1 MDTDFFKINLP
12 PNQLNRIKSYR
23 KIWTGKVS
31 VSLYTN
37 YNVKNTFL
45 IILFLGLLSGC
56 VTKKSRN
63 DQSKIGQYYHNLTS
77 RFNGWFNANEL
88 VDQSVLTLEEQH
100 IDNYN
105 EILPLYEY
113 AAVDNADAVKADLDE
128 AIKKVSVVV
137 TLHEYSD
144 WADDCYL
151 LIGKSLYLKKDYEA
165 AENAFEFYMDEFMPN
180 GKRATIKNKKPR
192 KHTSAR
198 TSSRS
203 SSEAKEANK
212 RKKELQKARK
222 KAEKERKA
230 YNKELRKRKKKGQ
243 STDDLVRPGTSKAAD
258 GTTTIPLSEV
268 KKYEPTAAELKAK
281 AKEEGDQANFFLRAA
296 AYDEAILWLAKSY
309 IERENWTAA
318 DYQFRRIE
326 GDDVLPPRVYEEL
339 PVARA
344 YYHLMRENYAQVIPF
359 LEVAVERAHDKSDK
373 ARYSYIIAQ
382 LHYREGRVEEAR
394 AYYEKALEYSNDYDM
409 IFNTQLSIIKSSVKN
424 KTMTEA
430 EAVSQLEKMARDIK
444 NIPYLGRIYFLMG
457 TMAMDNNEIPL
468 AIQHLEKSVETVGED
483 LFQKIESQ
491 FLLATLYMQEKMYV
505 EAEQAYKACASIMKT
520 TDPRYKNVKK
530 FADNLTDIAL
540 NLNTIALQDSLLY
553 LSTLTPEQLKV
564 VGVNLK
570 RQKQKEAEEAAKN
583 KGPAATGNKFA
594 PSAAASP
601 GGNIPPP
608 AINSSGTA
616 PDAIF
621 WAFDDKNI
629 KKSRREFE
637 HVWGDIQLTDYW
649 RVSSKATQFA
659 STAEEVSDDATSG
672 VAIYESEI
680 EDFFKDVPKTDSA
693 RAISHSKIRKSML
706 LLGALYRDR
715 LEDYKSSIEILE
727 SLLDKYPDCPEEL
740 ETFYQL
746 YLSALS
752 AGDHA
757 RAEKYKGLLIA
768 QYPNSRFARVLSD
781 PNFAAEQMSERDR
794 LIQYYD
800 ETQVLFE
807 QGKHEEV
814 LARIRDLEN
823 KFGTNNELMAKFDL
837 LKAMSL
843 GAQVGKEAY
852 VDGLKY
858 VIARY
863 PNSDEERKAKDM
875 LLLLGDTGSGKAYGE
890 AGLESATYTME
901 ENALHFAIV
910 YVANQDEITLSDT
923 KIALA
928 EFHKKYFQLDNL
940 KMASLV
946 FDPAK
951 NHSLV
956 LVRSFNTKDKAMT
969 YYETAIRNPKDFL
982 PSNAIFEVYPIT
994 QKNYR
999 EVIKAR
1005 SLTEYKE
1012 FFESNY

>member
-1 MDTDFFKINLP
+1 M
-12 PNQLNRIKSYR
+12 
-23 KIWTGKVS
+23 
-31 VSLYTN
+31 
-37 YNVKNTFL
+37 

-56 VTKKSRN
+56 VTKKSRD

-88 VDQSVLTLEEQH
+88 VNLSVATLEDQH
-100 IDNYN
+100 VDNFN
-105 EILPLYEY
+105 EILPIYKY
-113 AAVDNADAVKADLDE
+113 SAVDNADAVKADLDE

-137 TLHEYSD
+137 TLHEHSD
-144 WADDCYL
+144 WVDDCYL

-165 AENAFEFYMDEFMPN
+165 AENALEFYMDEFLPT
-180 GKRATIKNKKPR
+180 GKRATLKNKRASKR
-192 KHTSAR
+192 TSAR
-198 TSSRS
+198 SAKN

-222 KAEKERKA
+222 KAEKERKK
-230 YNKELRKRKKKGQ
+230 YNKELRKRKKKGK
-243 STDDLVRPGTSKAAD
+243 STDDLVRPGTTKAAD

-281 AKEEGDQANFFLRAA
+281 AKAEGDQANFFLRAA

-318 DYQFRRIE
+318 DYQFRRLE
-326 GDDVLPPRVYEEL
+326 GDDILPPRVYEEL

-344 YYHLMRENYAQVIPF
+344 YYHLQRENYPQVIPF
-359 LEVAVERAHDKSDK
+359 LEQAIERAKDRADK

-382 LHYREGRVEEAR
+382 LHYRDGRVEEAR
-394 AYYEKALEYSNDYDM
+394 AYYQKALDFSNDYDM
-409 IFNTQLSIIKSSVKN
+409 IFNTQLSIIRSSVKN
-424 KTMTEA
+424 NTMTRA
-430 EAVSQLEKMARDIK
+430 DAMSQLEKMVKDIK
-444 NIPYLGRIYFLMG
+444 NESYLGRIYYLMG
-457 TMAMDNNEIPL
+457 TMAVDNNEIAV
-468 AIQHLEKSVETVGED
+468 AIEHLEKSVETVGD
-483 LFQKIESQ
+483 DVFQQVESQ
-491 FLLATLYMQEKMYV
+491 FLVATLYMQEKMYV
-505 EAEQAYKACASIMKT
+505 EAEQAYKACAAIMKT
-520 TDPRYKNVKK
+520 TDPRYKTVKK
-530 FADNLTDIAL
+530 LADNLIDIAV

-553 LSTLTPEQLKV
+553 LSTLTPEQLKI

-570 RQKQKEAEEAAKN
+570 RLKQKEAEEAAAKN
-583 KGPAATGNKFA
+583 KSVAAQNKFS
-594 PSAAASP
+594 PGGSAASP
-601 GGNIPPP
+601 GGFPQMPQ
-608 AINSSGTA
+608 A
-616 PDAIF
+616 PGVIETKSNVF
-621 WAFDDKNI
+621 WAFDDKNT
-629 KKSRREFE
+629 KKYRREFDR
-637 HVWGDIQLTDYW
+637 VWNDIPLTDYW
-649 RVSSKATQFA
+649 RVSAKSTQYA
-659 STAEEVSDDATSG
+659 STAESEADEAVSG

-706 LLGALYRDR
+706 LLGSLYRDR
-715 LEDYKSSIEILE
+715 LDDFKSSIDIME
-727 SLLDKYPDCPEEL
+727 SLLSKYPDAPEEL

-746 YLSALS
+746 YLSSLS

-757 RAEKYKGLLIA
+757 RAEKYKALLIA

-800 ETQVLFE
+800 ETFVLFSE
-807 QGKHEEV
+807 GKHEEV
-814 LARIRDLEN
+814 LNRVREVED
-823 KFGTNNELMAKFDL
+823 KFGANNELMAKFDM

-843 GAQVGKEAY
+843 GAQIGKEAY
-852 VDGLKY
+852 VDGLKH

-863 PNSDEERKAKDM
+863 PNSDEQRKAKDM
-875 LLLLGDTGSGKAYGE
+875 LLLLGDSGSGKSYGE
-890 AGLESATYTME
+890 AGLESATFTME
-901 ENALHFAIV
+901 DNALHFAIV
-910 YVANQDEITLSDT
+910 YVSNQDKISLSDT

-946 FDPAK
+946 FDPSK

-956 LVRSFNTKDKAMT
+956 LVRSFNTKEKAMT
-969 YYETAIRNPKDFL
+969 YHETAIRNPKDFL
-982 PSNAIFEVYPIT
+982 PADAIFEVYPIT

-1005 SLTEYKE
+1005 SLAEYKT
-1012 FFESNY
+1012 FFEANY